1 MYTGTLDSLPH
12 ENDPAVNVD
21 ELWRR
26 TYRLAQEYVVENEP
40 AAVLERIH
48 TAHSALQKTALL
60 AAMLQSGVLAEQD
73 ETWRPHRG
81 QVVAAIAQLLRELD
95 LLVVFGNRPVLT
107 AFYALLEGYTKT
119 APEAGTVLVEVVRRV
134 GDTASL
140 NATFYYLHHITLEHL
155 YSRRCYREIARSTQT
170 VPDSVQAAGV
180 QNTAGHPEPRRSVHS
195 QPGACR
201 AEKGRQSAEI
211 RRLCESRVL
220 PADPELPDLPA
231 DEFFPDGG
239 QTRQGDARAGAGG
252 VPRPR
257 DTDADADLATESR
270 AVQNGRPGH
279 RADDRR
285 ARGRGSASAAARVR
299 RGRRDGSCAAHGP
312 SAAARHDS
320 AGCGDQVARHGHR
333 QDETERTAKRG
344 TGAVQTAQPV
354 RLVELA
360 VRAAPFRGVVL
371 ADDVFLALVLRKRKP
386 ALLAHA
392 VHLSDLADGFLE
404 RGEPRLVVLD
414 LVLLDFLHLVVELRV
429 PCALVVFPQ
438 QIAEQ
443 TQHRHDYDS
452 HPIDERAEDLWH
464 NAPVLLGD
472 ADVGRD
478 AGVHGQNHKQER
490 ERAGNGHQRELG
502 PLRRNKGRFAQSG
515 HQTRGVDR
523 NAEPPVVHRG
533 AVGELVAVLED
544 VDERDVDDGTVVEAV
559 DGPRP
564 ENLHVEEVAR
574 LADFV

>member
-73 ETWRPHRG
+73 ETGRHRSCG
-81 QVVAAIAQLLRELD
+81 GCAPRGRHSVSECSILLFTSYHPRA
-95 LLVVFGNRPVLT
+95 PVLS
-107 AFYALLEGYTKT
+107 
-119 APEAGTVLVEVVRRV
+119 PVLPRNSKSGAAVCAAHGDRPAQAAQRRRVRRV
-134 GDTASL
+134 PRARHV
-140 NATFYYLHHITLEHL
+140 AHEHGQVPG
-155 YSRRCYREIARSTQT
+155 RTQT
-170 VPDSVQAAGV
+170 VPDSVQAAAV
-180 QNTAGHPEPRRSVHS
+180 QNTAGHPEPRRSVHG